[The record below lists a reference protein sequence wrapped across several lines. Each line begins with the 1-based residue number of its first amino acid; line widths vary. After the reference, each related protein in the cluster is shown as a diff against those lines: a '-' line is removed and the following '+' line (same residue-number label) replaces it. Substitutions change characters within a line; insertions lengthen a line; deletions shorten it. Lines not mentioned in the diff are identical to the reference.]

1 MAEKQKG
8 RVRRGLAWAFKP
20 MVNVSAWIGVD
31 NIKTS
36 TRNLTNLAKPYFI
49 PAEAKHEDE
58 TFVQAMQRLNLT
70 EDILQKKLKDFSR
83 LLITYSSIALACLLY
98 TIYLA
103 FAGSFGNFLLALVV
117 CFLALAQAF
126 RFHFWIFQI
135 KHKKLGCT
143 ISEWYH
149 SKIIGKNNAS

>member
-49 PAEAKHEDE
+49 PAQAKHE
-58 TFVQAMQRLNLT
+58 TKCLRQR
-70 EDILQKKLKDFSR
+70 
-83 LLITYSSIALACLLY
+83 
-98 TIYLA
+98 
-103 FAGSFGNFLLALVV
+103 
-117 CFLALAQAF
+117 
-126 RFHFWIFQI
+126 
-135 KHKKLGCT
+135 
-143 ISEWYH
+143 
-149 SKIIGKNNAS
+149 